1 MPPYPVGD
9 SCLQCYNGD
18 IILQDTEISDL
29 LISKNKGSLTVTNV
43 DADSDTSITQQ
54 DGSVTLTNFDSLGDF
69 LINDVT
75 GNLEFK
81 DSDSSLEDV
90 IISFVDGTVT
100 IKN

>member
-1 MPPYPVGD
+1 MAT
-9 SCLQCYNGD
+9 SFCK
-18 IILQDTEISDL
+18 ILKISDL

-54 DGSVTLTNFDSLGDF
+54 DASVTLTNFDSLGNF

-90 IISFVDGTVT
+90 IISFVGGTVT